1 MANTNAKTPRFR
13 RSVNE
18 PLQVEMYRTERN
30 HLSFEWQLR
39 IRWRPKMLDRKNEI
53 IAKWK

>member
-53 IAKWK
+53 IAEWK

>member
-30 HLSFEWQLR
+30 HLSFE
-39 IRWRPKMLDRKNEI
+39 
-53 IAKWK
+53 